1 LLALN
6 NTSDAFDALDQALLL
21 SPSENEVKLLK
32 ANCLI
37 SEKEYNRAFSLLCDV
52 SLSGSY
58 RDKLNATISKATIH
72 EKLKDYQQM
81 FHQIKLVLDEEPSN
95 EAAMEKLVLYGVSTL
110 ISPRHRIFEG
120 LLDKDPYA
128 DLAWYNLGQA
138 LSCIGEYDDALS
150 AYEYSF

>member
-1 LLALN
+1 LAIERYNDIPDLFLKKAQILLALN

-58 RDKLNATISKATIH
+58 RDV
-72 EKLKDYQQM
+72 E
-81 FHQIKLVLDEEPSN
+81 
-95 EAAMEKLVLYGVSTL
+95 
-110 ISPRHRIFEG
+110 
-120 LLDKDPYA
+120 
-128 DLAWYNLGQA
+128 
-138 LSCIGEYDDALS
+138 CYD
-150 AYEYSF
+150 F